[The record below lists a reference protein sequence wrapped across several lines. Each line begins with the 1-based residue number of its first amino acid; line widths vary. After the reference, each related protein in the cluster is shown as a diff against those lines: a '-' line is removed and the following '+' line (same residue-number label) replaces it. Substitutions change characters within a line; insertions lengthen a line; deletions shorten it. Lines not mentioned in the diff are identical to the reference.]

1 MARIRTIK
9 PEFWTNSTT
18 GQLSGDA
25 TKLYLGL
32 HNHSDDYGVIRYDVA
47 EFRARILP
55 YARSGA
61 VEKAL
66 SELEDA
72 GADENPFGLIVIFRV
87 ARKRYLW
94 LSYFTKHQKV
104 DKPGPPLINGWTAL
118 STPLE
123 YADSENVR
131 DDSRPF
137 ENVLASRARGGE
149 DRRGEERKGEDR
161 IAPRT
166 ARTPNTGWDAL
177 AEVFGYTPKTKSERT
192 LWGKLSRDLG
202 AADATVETVTEAA
215 RRYRA
220 AMPNAE
226 LTPPA
231 LVKHYERL
239 MAQPNGAG
247 HISEIGAQAQRL
259 LGGAS

>member
-32 HNHSDDYGVIRYDVA
+32 HNHSDDYGVIRYDEA

-55 YARSGA
+55 YARAGA
-61 VEKAL
+61 VTKAVH
-66 SELEDA
+66 ELEEA
-72 GADENPFGLIVIFRV
+72 GSDENPFGLVVVFR
-87 ARKRYLW
+87 AGRKRYLW

-104 DKPGPPLINGWTAL
+104 DKPGPPLITGWTAL

-131 DDSRPF
+131 EQSRTVA
-137 ENVLASRARGGE
+137 NVLSSRARGGE
-149 DRRGEERKGEDR
+149 DRRGEESKGEDR

-166 ARTPNTGWDAL
+166 ARTPNPHWDAL
-177 AEVFGYTPKTKSERT
+177 VSVFGYSPKSKPEQT
-192 LWGKLSRDLG
+192 LWGKLAKNLNEM
-202 AADATVETVTEAA
+202 DATQESVAEAA

-220 AMPNAE
+220 SMPNAE

-239 MAQPNGAG
+239 MAQNNLG
-247 HISEIGAQAQRL
+247 HLSEIGAQAHRL
-259 LGGAS
+259 GLA